1 MEEGIMQITY
11 DKETDTL
18 NIIFIK
24 GLVEESEY
32 IEDKGIIVDY
42 DKGNRVVSV
51 EILSYSKRFSEGFDV
66 DLPLEAVRA

>member
-1 MEEGIMQITY
+1 MQITY

-24 GLVEESEY
+24 GPVEESEY

>member
-1 MEEGIMQITY
+1 MQITY
-11 DKETDTL
+11 DKETATL

-42 DKGNRVVSV
+42 DKENRVVSV

>member
-1 MEEGIMQITY
+1 MQITY

>member
-1 MEEGIMQITY
+1 MQITY

-24 GLVEESEY
+24 GPVEESEY
-32 IEDKGIIVDY
+32 IEDKGIILDY

>member
-1 MEEGIMQITY
+1 MQISY